1 MVVVVVVS
9 VGAEVD
15 AVHVDFLPFLTH
27 VYFTPLTVRDVPA
40 GEHVAPGTG
49 FFAAFAGM
57 SSELTKTAA
66 RSVRA
71 TRRFTAFM
79 V

>member
-1 MVVVVVVS
+1 MVVVVVVTEETD
-9 VGAEVD
+9 VVTD
-15 AVHVDFLPFLTH
+15 HVDFFPFLTH
-27 VYFTPLTVRDVPA
+27 VYLTPLTVRDAPA

-57 SSELTKTAA
+57 SSELVKTAA
-66 RSVRA
+66 SKERA
-71 TRRFTAFM
+71 TSRFTAFM